1 MNLFTQYPALA
12 VEAGA
17 AYVLVAALAARV
29 LMRRFGVPSIVTLL
43 VFGLLSGPSG
53 IGFMHLNLTQPATR
67 ALLSLAVV
75 IVLFEATLRM
85 EVHHIN
91 KRVLAL
97 FAVLGPTSALVFVP
111 MVAHAF
117 GLTPIVG
124 IMTAA
129 ICVVT
134 GPTVTGPL
142 LARLRLR
149 AKLSHLLETEGLGL
163 DALGVIIAAA
173 IFASFTTRPG
183 GADSTVWPVVMR
195 IGIGLLIGFGIGWAG
210 RLTMPLVGRLPSD
223 ISKIYLLLLGLG
235 TYALAE
241 GLSHES
247 GLTAVVA
254 CGFVVDFSKLPHERL
269 IRSFKEDLSMLALST
284 VFVLLAS
291 QIDLSAMGPLL
302 GVGAAITA
310 LLIGLRVLVV
320 LIATMRSEYSWR
332 ERIFMMTVFPR
343 GIVAVSL
350 ATYYATQL
358 PAWGIRGGTM
368 LAGTA
373 FLIIIFTVGVS
384 TLSAI
389 LCAKIFRLAMPSIV
403 VLGISSNTIDFA
415 QRLIGKGY
423 IVVLADDEERRV
435 AFGRSNDLDAELAE
449 HETRISEIV
458 RAHNASIVVLARAHR
473 WPSLNG
479 GTLPKNTRR
488 LMLDGG
494 REGWESINGDPE
506 KYLLTLDATNDA

>member
-1 MNLFTQYPALA
+1 MTNPFNDYPTLS

-17 AYVLVAALAARV
+17 AYILIAALAARI
-29 LMRRFGVPSIVTLL
+29 LMRRFGIPSIVTLL

-53 IGFMHLNLTQPATR
+53 VGFMNVNLTQPATR

-85 EVHHIN
+85 EVHHIS
-91 KRVLAL
+91 KRVLLSLAVIGPATAL
-97 FAVLGPTSALVFVP
+97 WIVP
-111 MVAHAF
+111 AIAHAF

-149 AKLSHLLETEGLGL
+149 SKLSHLLETEGLAL

-183 GADSTVWPVVMR
+183 GTESTAWHVVAR
-195 IGIGLLIGFGIGWAG
+195 IGIGFLIGAGVGWLG
-210 RLTMPLVGRLPSD
+210 RTTMPLAGRLPSD

-241 GLSHES
+241 AASHES
-247 GLTAVVA
+247 GLTAVVV
-254 CGFVVDFSKLPHERL
+254 CGFLIDFSKLPHERL
-269 IRSFKEDLSMLALST
+269 VRSFKEDLSMLALST

-291 QIDLSAMGPLL
+291 QIRLADMRPLIA
-302 GVGAAITA
+302 VGAAITGV
-310 LLIGLRVLVV
+310 LVGLRIVAVL
-320 LIATMRSEYSWR
+320 LATIKTGYSWR
-332 ERIFMMTVFPR
+332 ERIFMMTIFPR

-358 PAWGIRGGTM
+358 PAWGIRGGTN

-373 FLIIIFTVGVS
+373 FLIIIFTVALS

-389 LCAKIFRLAMPSIV
+389 LCARIFQLAMPSIV
-403 VLGISSNTIDFA
+403 VLGISSNTIGVA
-415 QRLIGKGY
+415 RRLTSMGY

-435 AFGRSNDLDAELAE
+435 AFGRSNDFDAELVDNE
-449 HETRISEIV
+449 PRVREIL
-458 RAHNASIVVLARAHR
+458 RAHNASMLILAREHR
-473 WPSLNG
+473 WQSLSSSAV
-479 GTLPKNTRR
+479 PKNVRR
-488 LMLDGG
+488 LTLGDA
-494 REGWESINGDPE
+494 EGLMAG
-506 KYLLTLDATNDA
+506 